1 MMRNQSCYKIQVVR
15 SDNGKKYAS
24 TKFNLFYQ
32 DVGIEHEHTA
42 PYTPEQNES
51 VKEETNI

>member
-32 DVGIEHEHTA
+32 DVGIEYEHSA